1 MGCSVIQEDSAML
14 VTRKRSRS
22 AVAETGSCHFK
33 RSAASLTSR
42 EAAATG
48 SLSLVSWKGITG
60 SPRLF
65 VKHEHAGL
73 AGKTDF
79 LHLPVFAEEQRI
91 IG

>member
-1 MGCSVIQEDSAML
+1 MGCSVIQEDSAHAGDKKTQQVSGCGNGIL
-14 VTRKRSRS
+14 PFQKI
-22 AVAETGSCHFK
+22 
-33 RSAASLTSR
+33 SR
-42 EAAATG
+42 EFDEQRGRRDG

-65 VKHEHAGL
+65 VKHEHTGL